1 MCGRWSKVL
10 STSIYENASSI
21 PVTVCNMPFKDAII
35 DVISSRPGLINI
47 ENNAGTFIEAIDEV
61 YRVLKKGGLFVMM
74 EFVLTNE
81 SLQSLTEI
89 HKSILN
95 KKSPSLFEDLVK
107 KNGEALFNLIENI
120 VYNVWSNKE
129 DKSDLADICRHLN
142 IEIKFEEILFIFKK

>member
-21 PVTVCNMPFKDAII
+21 PVNVCNMPFKDATI
-35 DVISSRPGLINI
+35 DVISSRYGLINI
-47 ENNAGTFIEAIDEV
+47 ESNTGTFIEAIDEV

-95 KKSPSLFEDLVK
+95 KKSPSIFEDLVK
-107 KNGEALFNLIENI
+107 KCGEAEFNLIENI

-142 IEIKFEEILFIFKK
+142 IELRFEETLFIFRK